1 MIDASKKVRVY
12 FNLHKNLFSV
22 QQKNNK
28 GNWVV
33 VAHKFGI
40 ALKDLNFK
48 VSEAGRQRVLKEKK
62 KNVHAFIE
70 GFVDNNFAMPPRKF
84 HQVHYNPYKFDSFF
98 TFQKAD
104 SVFLSKEPIPVKCSK
119 SGFLIVEQKKPEIY
133 AFDVDFDQK

>member
-40 ALKDLNFK
+40 ALKDLTFK

-70 GFVDNNFAMPPRKF
+70 GFVDDNFAMPPRKF
-84 HQVHYNPYKFDSFF
+84 HQVHYNPYKFNSFF

-104 SVFLSKEPIPVKCSK
+104 SVNPIPVKFSK

-133 AFDVDFDQK
+133 AFDLDFD